1 MSVVR
6 SPYIRVAAVWS
17 AMLVIWLI
25 MHSLRTWVH
34 GDGYTLPG
42 HIQSA
47 LFATLLTVP
56 MVTVARRFLDSGTLA
71 GLGLPWSPK
80 AVARAFGIGAL
91 SFLVPSALGFA
102 IVLGLGWTT
111 ITPAAAPGEILAF
124 VPLLVVLVFLYEAL
138 PEELAFRGYLY
149 QALAERHSRI
159 TAVGGQALLFG
170 LWGAVLSTIHQG
182 AFHLE
187 RLMLFF
193 VVGFVLGLVR
203 VVTGSVWATIGLH
216 AAFQT
221 TAQLLLNEERGHFVV
236 VGTESLETIALGIL
250 PFALALTIVRQAY
263 PHEVVWRE
271 PERCT

>member
-6 SPYIRVAAVWS
+6 SPYIRVAAVWA

-25 MHSLRTWVH
+25 MHSLRMWVH

-56 MVTVARRFLDSGTLA
+56 MVTVARRFLDGGTLA
-71 GLGLPWSPK
+71 GLGLPWSPN
-80 AVARAFGIGAL
+80 AAARAIGIGAL
-91 SFLVPSALGFA
+91 SFLIPSALGFA

-111 ITPAAAPGEILAF
+111 ITPDAAPGEILAF

-149 QALAERHSRI
+149 QALAKRHSRI

-182 AFHLE
+182 AFSVE

-221 TAQLLLNEERGHFVV
+221 TAQLLLNEERGHFIV
-236 VGTESLETIALGIL
+236 VGTESLESIALGIL